1 MAFLTGCSS
10 FAPNAVIP
18 LSVRVLEGFSVNQ
31 QRILWV
37 ELVAAPTK
45 LCPLK
50 MRGPL
55 YTAVIGHTVRVLT
68 GGFSLRFWRA
78 KPLMLPD
85 MAGRTDDAAQLEL

>member
-10 FAPNAVIP
+10 FAPDAVFP
-18 LSVRVLEGFSVNQ
+18 LSVGVLEGFPVNQ

-45 LCPLK
+45 LCTIK
-50 MRGPL
+50 VRGPL
-55 YTAVIGHTVRVLT
+55 HAAVIGHTARVLMS
-68 GGFSLRFWRA
+68 GFSLLFWRA

-85 MAGRTDDAAQLEL
+85 MAGGANDAS